1 MTIED
6 RIKNWQLHP
15 SQRGWFSLAL
25 YKAMA
30 KNENIF
36 LLMGDLGWGIFDN
49 HIQDFPK
56 RAISV
61 GASEQSMLDIA
72 IGLALKDKIPF
83 CYSITSFL
91 LWRGAETI
99 RLYLDHENIPVKLI
113 GSGRD
118 KDYDIDGFSHD
129 ASDVKQ
135 LLKSWPNIVQFWPD
149 EKDEIPDMVKE
160 MVNNRKPSFISL
172 KR

>member
-1 MTIED
+1 MD
-6 RIKNWQLHP
+6 RHE
-15 SQRGWFSLAL
+15 SMRGYFAHEL
-25 YKAMA
+25 YNQMRE
-30 KNENIF
+30 NENIW
-36 LLMGDLGWGIFDN
+36 LLCGDVGYRVFDAHFEAFN
-49 HIQDFPK
+49 ERTIN
-56 RAISV
+56 V

-99 RLYLDHENIPVKLI
+99 RLYLNHENIPAKLI

-118 KDYDIDGFSHD
+118 KDYEIDGFSHD

-135 LLKSWPNIVQFWPD
+135 LLKSWPNIVQFWPA
-149 EKDEIPDMVKE
+149 EKDEIPNMVKE
-160 MVNNRKPSFISL
+160 MVTNGKPSFISL
-172 KR
+172 RR